1 MTFVGVH
8 LAGCVVLVVAG
19 IAKLARP
26 DELAIALG
34 RRLRMARTMT
44 TVVVR
49 ALAGAEVVL
58 GAVGAAHP
66 GGVPAAL
73 VALSYAVF
81 TGYVWSLRRA
91 GAALSSCGC
100 FGEPDTPATRAHLAV
115 TAMFAVSGA
124 LVAPTGRTGLSS
136 VLRAQPAAG
145 VPLVL
150 AAFTVA
156 LLAVVVLTRHAEV
169 QAARALYAEATP

>member
-8 LAGCVVLVVAG
+8 LAGCVVLVAAG
-19 IAKLARP
+19 MAKLARP

-34 RRLRMARTMT
+34 RRLRAAPVPT

-58 GAVGAAHP
+58 GVLGAAHP
-66 GGVPAAL
+66 GDVPAAL
-73 VALSYAVF
+73 VALSYAAF

-100 FGEPDTPATRAHLAV
+100 FGEPDTPATRAHVAV
-115 TAMFAVSGA
+115 TALFAVCGA
-124 LVAPTGRTGLSS
+124 LVARTGRTGLSS

-150 AAFTVA
+150 AALTVA
-156 LLAVVVLTRHAEV
+156 LLAVVGLTRHAEV
-169 QAARALYAEATP
+169 QATRAMYADGAA